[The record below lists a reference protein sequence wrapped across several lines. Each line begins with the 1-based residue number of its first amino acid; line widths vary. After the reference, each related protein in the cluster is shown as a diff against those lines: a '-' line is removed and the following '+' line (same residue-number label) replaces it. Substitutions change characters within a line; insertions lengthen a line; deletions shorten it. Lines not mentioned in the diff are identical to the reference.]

1 MKAASLTL
9 FADIDECLEPDTCSQ
24 VCINLAGS
32 YKCDC
37 MGGYQIDPL
46 TKTCKAQSGIVLK
59 QVLH

>member
-1 MKAASLTL
+1 MKAASLPL

-37 MGGYQIDPL
+37 TGGYQIDPL

-59 QVLH
+59 QVPQ